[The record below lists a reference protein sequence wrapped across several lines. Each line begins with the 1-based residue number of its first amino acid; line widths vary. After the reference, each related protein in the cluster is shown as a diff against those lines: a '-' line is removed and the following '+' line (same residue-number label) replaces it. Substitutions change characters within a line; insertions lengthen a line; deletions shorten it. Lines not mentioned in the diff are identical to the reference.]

1 MKVIKNIQKFN
12 LKWSIKWIFRLLSGI
27 GISVVSY
34 LLLSLFFDTP
44 IEYEI
49 KQSNRKLE
57 EQYTIL
63 NERFD
68 SVNMVL
74 ENIIDRDRNIHK
86 ILFESAPYSAS
97 QDSVDKFEVQ
107 NRLNEMN
114 NMELGDE
121 LLERTSMLYQR
132 AYNVNA
138 KIDQMQNYIET
149 NRNKVNTI
157 PAIQPIENA
166 DFSLLTASFGNRIHP
181 FYKTMKMHKGVDFA
195 IPVGTAVFATAD
207 GTVDQIAMKG
217 QNSGTTILLKHSNL
231 YKTFYAHL
239 ETVLVSVGQKVKR
252 GDVIAFSGNSGLSF
266 APHLHYEVRLQGK
279 QVDPIDYFFLETDI
293 NNVDRLH
300 QIAATGMQAFD

>member
-1 MKVIKNIQKFN
+1 MKVIKNMSKFN
-12 LKWSIKWIFRLLSGI
+12 LKWSIKWLFRLLSGI

-49 KQSNRKLE
+49 KLSNHKLE
-57 EQYTIL
+57 EQYNIL
-63 NERFD
+63 NNRFD
-68 SVNMVL
+68 SVNNVL
-74 ENIIDRDRNIHK
+74 QNIVERDKNIHK
-86 ILFESAPYSAS
+86 ILFESEPYTAS
-97 QDSVDKFEVQ
+97 LDSVNKFEAQ

-138 KIDQMQNYIET
+138 KIDQMQQYIEA
-149 NRNKVNTI
+149 NRELVSTI

-166 DFSLLTASFGNRIHP
+166 DFSLLTASYGNRIHP
-181 FYKTMKMHKGVDFA
+181 FYKTMKMHRGIDFS

-207 GTVDQIAMKG
+207 GTVEQIAMRG
-217 QNSGTTILLKHSNL
+217 QNSGTTIMLKHSNL

-239 ETVLVSVGQKVKR
+239 DNVLVSVGQKIKR
-252 GDVIAFSGNSGLSF
+252 GDVIAFSGNTGLSF
-266 APHLHYEVRLQGK
+266 APHLHYEVRLRGK
-279 QVDPIDYFFLETDI
+279 QVDPIDYFFLETNI
-293 NNVDRLH
+293 NNIDRLH
-300 QIAATGMQAFD
+300 SIAATGMQAFD